1 MNFEFLADLE
11 QERQLPTQNWQAIAF
26 YAKREAMGIRDPD
39 NFIKRWGRPQR
50 DDQVQ
55 RLERK
60 IRDEPL
66 THVRSLF
73 LREHFMQS
81 QGGTEPDQG
90 PHKVRGVEYGQSAM
104 NKAGLTAAPSLSV
117 LPAGSAILTLKF
129 RLLSPLLTKDD
140 DPFYLFD
147 NPVRRD
153 HIFGV
158 PYLAAASVKGLS
170 FDAYQRAFPNQGVM
184 DETADLKPPLAKN
197 LARTRQFRLKDGNQ
211 SHARRLFGLADD
223 GVQVKFSQAGRL
235 HFGPVWFPSVQYLVM
250 NPMDPAKGIGTI
262 PIQFE
267 AIAPLMADG
276 KTPVEAELHVFY
288 FNPAGAPES
297 DTATVRGDLARWLAA
312 VAAWWPVMGLGAKR
326 LAGYGAIEPVSAI
339 CQARDWPDSPGK
351 QEFNGKDSWMKLA
364 EFIAKGA

>member
-1 MNFEFLADLE
+1 M
-11 QERQLPTQNWQAIAF
+11 
-26 YAKREAMGIRDPD
+26 
-39 NFIKRWGRPQR
+39 
-50 DDQVQ
+50 
-55 RLERK
+55 
-60 IRDEPL
+60 
-66 THVRSLF
+66 
-73 LREHFMQS
+73 
-81 QGGTEPDQG
+81 
-90 PHKVRGVEYGQSAM
+90 RGVEYGQSAM

-170 FDAYQRAFPNQGVM
+170 VDAYQRGFIQSQDWSALG
-184 DETADLKPPLAKN
+184 DEDAV
-197 LARTRQFRLKDGNQ
+197 RTRQFRIRDG
-211 SHARRLFGLADD
+211 HARRLFGLADD
-223 GVQVKFSQAGRL
+223 GVQVESSQAGRL

-250 NPMDPAKGIGTI
+250 NPMKGDGSGLGSL